1 MNIDLFTYEID
12 LDFLINVA
20 KDCIKFLI
28 WQPGFC
34 LIFMF
39 SKEKKK
45 TVHSTVHSTGR
56 LHLVLDIRLTLAKI

>member
-1 MNIDLFTYEID
+1 MNVDLFAYEID

-45 TVHSTVHSTGR
+45 TVHSTGR
-56 LHLVLDIRLTLAKI
+56 LHLALDIRLTLAKI